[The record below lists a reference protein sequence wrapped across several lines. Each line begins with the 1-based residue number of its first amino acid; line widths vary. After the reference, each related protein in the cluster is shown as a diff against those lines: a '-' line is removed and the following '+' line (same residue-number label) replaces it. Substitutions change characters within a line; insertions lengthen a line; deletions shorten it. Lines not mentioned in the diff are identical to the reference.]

1 MESSCVWEPRTLITA
16 PEVSVNQPIL
26 QTSKL
31 RVRASLVAQS
41 VKNPPAM
48 QETQVQSLCPEDP
61 LEEGM
66 ATHFSILAWR
76 IPWTGEPGELQSM
89 VLQES
94 DTT

>member
-1 MESSCVWEPRTLITA
+1 MTHTFHFPGWKGWNGDEEGVLFHG
-16 PEVSVNQPIL
+16 
-26 QTSKL
+26 
-31 RVRASLVAQS
+31 ASLTAQL

-76 IPWTGEPGELQSM
+76 IP
-89 VLQES
+89 
-94 DTT
+94 